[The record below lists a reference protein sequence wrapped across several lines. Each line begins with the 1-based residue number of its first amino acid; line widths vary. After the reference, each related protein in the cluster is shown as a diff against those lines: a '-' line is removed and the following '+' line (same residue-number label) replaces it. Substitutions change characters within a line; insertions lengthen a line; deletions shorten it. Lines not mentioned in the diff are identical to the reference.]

1 MSDLVLTQLL
11 EAESDLA
18 GQAISLEAQLA
29 SIQEKREGLQTVI
42 AMFQEPAEGQQ
53 TSVVETNGSTGS
65 VETSTL
71 SEPVEVAEGAAP
83 AAAAVEPE
91 AISEPAPAVAKST
104 KTKRA
109 TKRGGRTKQTK
120 TKKRDG
126 RAASWQRYIR
136 DSFQK
141 EPLPEVISGVLRNQP
156 NHVFQIAE
164 VMKAVF
170 EEDMPKSSFLKAR
183 NRVSNILSGG
193 ARDGSWYRG
202 RNGRYSMSENVVKAS

>member
-1 MSDLVLTQLL
+1 MNDLVLDQLL
-11 EAESDLA
+11 EADSGLA
-18 GQAISLEAQLA
+18 SQAATLEAQLA
-29 SIQEKREGLQTVI
+29 AIQEKREGLQTVI
-42 AMFQEPAEGQQ
+42 VMFQSPSEEPSTGG
-53 TSVVETNGSTGS
+53 VETNGAA
-65 VETSTL
+65 VETNGQTNL
-71 SEPVEVAEGAAP
+71 TEPVEVSSADEAEAAKT
-83 AAAAVEPE
+83 
-91 AISEPAPAVAKST
+91 ISEPESAPS
-104 KTKRA
+104 RA
-109 TKRGGRTKQTK
+109 TKKPRKAKRGTRSVTKKTK

-126 RAASWQRYIR
+126 RAASWQRYIK

-156 NHVFQIAE
+156 NHVFLIAE
-164 VMKAVF
+164 VMNAVF